1 MGTPPGNQVDPQGIR
16 MASCTIAS
24 YAPGSSAGRAPAAV
38 PPGPLPQPEVRG
50 RVLYVDDEEL
60 NRLLMQALLDFRP
73 GVALQLAAD
82 GAGGLAA
89 ARATPPDLMLL
100 DMRLPDMT
108 GLQLLHALRAD
119 PALAGVPCIAV
130 SANAMPA
137 DIADALRGG
146 FDAYITKP
154 IVSAQLFAEIDR
166 VLARQP
172 A

>member
-1 MGTPPGNQVDPQGIR
+1 
-16 MASCTIAS
+16 MASCNATS
-24 YAPGSSAGRAPAAV
+24 HTLERMAGMAPAVASTL
-38 PPGPLPQPEVRG
+38 PAGPGQHPAARG

-82 GAGGLAA
+82 GASGLAA
-89 ARATPPDLMLL
+89 ARAAPPDLVLL

-108 GLQLLHALRAD
+108 GLQLLHALRTD

-130 SANAMPA
+130 SANAMPD
-137 DIADALRGG
+137 DIAEALRGG

-154 IVSAQLFAEIDR
+154 IASAQLFAEIDR
-166 VLARQP
+166 ALARQT

>member
-1 MGTPPGNQVDPQGIR
+1 
-16 MASCTIAS
+16 MASCTIDSHA
-24 YAPGSSAGRAPAAV
+24 AGPLAGSAPAVV
-38 PPGPLPQPEVRG
+38 PPGPLPQPVARG

-73 GVALQLAAD
+73 GVALQMAAD

-89 ARATPPDLMLL
+89 ARAAPPDLVLL

-108 GLQLLHALRAD
+108 GVQLLHALRAD
-119 PALAGVPCIAV
+119 AALAGVPCIAV

-137 DIADALRGG
+137 DIADALRAG

-166 VLARQP
+166 ALARQP

>member
-1 MGTPPGNQVDPQGIR
+1 

-24 YAPGSSAGRAPAAV
+24 HAPGTLAGSAPAVV
-38 PPGPLPQPEVRG
+38 PSGPLPQTATRG

-73 GVALQLAAD
+73 GVVLHMAAD

-89 ARATPPDLMLL
+89 ARAASPDLVLL

-108 GLQLLHALRAD
+108 GVQLLHALRAD

-137 DIADALRGG
+137 DIAEALRAG

>member
-1 MGTPPGNQVDPQGIR
+1 MVSCNATSHTLEG
-16 MASCTIAS
+16 MA
-24 YAPGSSAGRAPAAV
+24 GSAPATA
-38 PPGPLPQPEVRG
+38 PAQPAGPGLSAAAHG

-73 GVALQLAAD
+73 GVALHLAAD

-89 ARATPPDLMLL
+89 ARAAPPDLVLL

-108 GLQLLHALRAD
+108 GVQLLHALRAD
-119 PALAGVPCIAV
+119 PAMAGVPCIAV

-137 DIADALRGG
+137 DIADALRAG

-154 IVSAQLFAEIDR
+154 IVSAQLFAQIDR
-166 VLARQP
+166 ALARQP

>member
-1 MGTPPGNQVDPQGIR
+1 

-24 YAPGSSAGRAPAAV
+24 YAPGPLAGSAAAV
-38 PPGPLPQPEVRG
+38 VPAGSAPRAEARG

-73 GVALQLAAD
+73 GVALQMAAD

-89 ARATPPDLMLL
+89 ARAAPPDLVLL

-108 GLQLLHALRAD
+108 GVQLLHALRAD
-119 PALAGVPCIAV
+119 AALAGVPCIAV

-137 DIADALRGG
+137 DIADALHAG